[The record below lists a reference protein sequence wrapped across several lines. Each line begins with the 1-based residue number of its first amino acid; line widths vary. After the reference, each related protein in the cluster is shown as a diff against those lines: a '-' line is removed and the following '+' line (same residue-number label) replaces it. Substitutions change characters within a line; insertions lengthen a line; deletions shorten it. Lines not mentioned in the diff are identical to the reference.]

1 MYQCVYIIYIYVY
14 DIIPEN
20 GQVLEVY
27 VLLIRLATIQIATR
41 SLPQPLTTTGRFVS
55 GIILDHLGFY
65 YNRYYSK
72 PLTAKSYG
80 VENEQELIALAKDCV
95 FVNKDKVRCGGLN
108 GLWIMVSS
116 NIARYGWKIR
126 HGSGFS
132 H

>member
-1 MYQCVYIIYIYVY
+1 V
-14 DIIPEN
+14 
-20 GQVLEVY
+20 
-27 VLLIRLATIQIATR
+27 A
-41 SLPQPLTTTGRFVS
+41 

-108 GLWIMVSS
+108 GLWTLMVSS